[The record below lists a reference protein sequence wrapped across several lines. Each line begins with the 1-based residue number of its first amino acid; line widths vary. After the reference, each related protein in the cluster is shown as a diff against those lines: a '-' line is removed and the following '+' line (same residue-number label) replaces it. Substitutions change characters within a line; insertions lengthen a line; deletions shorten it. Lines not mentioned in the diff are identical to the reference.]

1 MALRLRVVG
10 NLAKILGE
18 GATRVFGVHG
28 GTIGRSGENDWIL
41 PDPERYVSGRHAR
54 IEYRG
59 GSWMLHDT
67 SSNGTYLNGATDP
80 ISATGPYELR
90 DGDRLRMGDF
100 EFAVSIDASNDFP
113 PEKSAI
119 VAYDG
124 LGQSSHTRQSTDGD
138 IGASLNLDALLAADD
153 DSGSRIKPVNAYG
166 QVVELEP
173 LEPRPRKIRRER
185 DGSNSSAS
193 GLHKLSASG
202 RHKLSASGLHKVSA
216 SGVHKASVSGL
227 HRLSSAANASPVP
240 PPPRSGGS
248 SLLDDEHATQVP
260 WNLATRRVEPLR
272 NPVKNA
278 SPDSARGSESSQA
291 RAESGAR
298 AETSPAGAPSPATDL
313 GGLQQL
319 CRGAG
324 IDPSSIPVHL
334 QPQVLLIAGQVLR
347 EMVFGL
353 MDVQQART
361 EMRNRFRIRQDGTA
375 EGSPL
380 SFSGGVEEALRRM
393 FEQRGSRY
401 LGPAEAVRE
410 TFREIKSHHQ
420 AVAAAMQTAY
430 AEVLSRLDPTELQDR
445 FDRGK
450 KGSGLLGMAN
460 KGKYWDLYTEFYPSL
475 GVAPK
480 GELPHLFVEEF
491 ARAYEARMA
500 EQASRRAVSRRDDDD
515 DDRASA

>member
-10 NLAKILGE
+10 NLAKVLGE

-41 PDPERYVSGRHAR
+41 PDPERYVSGKHAR

-59 GSWMLHDT
+59 GIFVLHDT

-80 ISATGPYELR
+80 VSATGPYDLK

-100 EFAVSIDASNDFP
+100 EFVVSIDASNDFP
-113 PEKSAI
+113 PDKSAI

-124 LGQSSHTRQSTDGD
+124 LGQSSHTRQSTDD
-138 IGASLNLDALLAADD
+138 DLGAPLNLDALLAADD

-173 LEPRPRKIRRER
+173 LEPRPRKPRRSK
-185 DGSNSSAS
+185 DGSYT
-193 GLHKLSASG
+193 
-202 RHKLSASGLHKVSA
+202 SASGLHKVSASGLHRISA

-240 PPPRSGGS
+240 PPPPSGGS
-248 SLLDDEHATQVP
+248 SLLDEENPTQVP
-260 WNLATRRVEPLR
+260 WNLATRRVEPFR
-272 NPVKNA
+272 NPQKTA
-278 SPDSARGSESSQA
+278 AADIARASESAPARVESAPRADVPQA
-291 RAESGAR
+291 
-298 AETSPAGAPSPATDL
+298 TAPSQTTDN

-324 IDPSSIPVHL
+324 IDPSNIPVHL
-334 QPQVLLIAGQVLR
+334 QPQVLLIAGQILR
-347 EMVFGL
+347 EMMFGL

-361 EMRNRFRIRQDGTA
+361 EMRNRFRIPQGSAA

-380 SFSGGVEEALRRM
+380 NFSGGVEEALRRL

-401 LGPAEAVRE
+401 PGPAEAVRE

-450 KGSGLLGMAN
+450 KGNGLLGTN

-475 GVAPK
+475 GVAPR

-500 EQASRRAVSRRDDDD
+500 EQANRRAGGRRDDD

>member
-10 NLAKILGE
+10 NQAKVLGE

-41 PDPERYVSGRHAR
+41 PDAERYVSGKHAR

-59 GSWMLHDT
+59 GTWVLHDT

-80 ISATGPYELR
+80 VSATGPYDLK

-113 PEKSAI
+113 PDKSAI

-124 LGQSSHTRQSTDGD
+124 LGQSSHTRQSTDD
-138 IGASLNLDALLAADD
+138 DLGAQLNLDALLAADD

-173 LEPRPRKIRRER
+173 LEPRTRNPRRNK
-185 DGSNSSAS
+185 DGSFSSAS
-193 GLHKLSASG
+193 GLHQ
-202 RHKLSASGLHKVSA
+202 VSA
-216 SGVHKASVSGL
+216 SGVHRISSSGVHKAAVSGR
-227 HRLSSAANASPVP
+227 HRLSSAVSASPVP
-240 PPPRSGGS
+240 PPPPSGGS
-248 SLLDDEHATQVP
+248 SLLNEENPTQVP
-260 WNLATRRVEPLR
+260 WNLATRRVEPFK
-272 NPVKNA
+272 NPRKSA
-278 SPDSARGSESSQA
+278 AADSPRATDS
-291 RAESGAR
+291 
-298 AETSPAGAPSPATDL
+298 SPARIDSTPRPDASSSSGTDT

-334 QPQVLLIAGQVLR
+334 QPQVLLIAGQILR
-347 EMVFGL
+347 EMMFGL
-353 MDVQQART
+353 MDVQQARS
-361 EMRNRFRIRQDGTA
+361 EMRNRFRIPQGTSG
-375 EGSPL
+375 EGSSL
-380 SFSGGVEEALRRM
+380 NFSGGIEEALRRL

-430 AEVLSRLDPTELQDR
+430 AEVLSRLDPAELQDR

-450 KGSGLLGMAN
+450 KGSGLLGMAS

-491 ARAYEARMA
+491 ARAYEARLA
-500 EQASRRAVSRRDDDD
+500 EQVNRRAGGRRDDD